1 GQVVGPGVEEG
12 VGGGVRRLA
21 GGAEESGG
29 GGEQHEAVRFGG
41 ELGEQGGAEDLGR
54 QDAQDAFVGQVGHGG
69 VVEDAGGVDD
79 GGDRAGV
86 AAQGVQGKGEGGAVG
101 DVGPGEV
108 HGDAVV
114 PQSGDPG
121 RGVRVGGA
129 AAQQG
134 EAAGAAADQLFG
146 DDPAE
151 AAQSAGDE
159 VDPVRG
165 DAGAAV
171 VGAGAGQ
178 AGHQASGVAQ
188 GHEAFVVGVRERG
201 PQGVGAVRLRQV
213 DQGGRQ
219 FRVLLVEGEAE
230 APGEGL
236 LRVGDPGAVTGR
248 LAAAHDD
255 EEARGRAASGQGPDQ
270 VEGGQAAQPRR
281 LLGGAVVGDGGGVQG
296 GELDDAGGRGVG
308 ERLVQQ
314 PGQLVGVG
322 GVEDVAAGALGGEP
336 GSAPGDDVRYRRVQ
350 PAGEPGGRAGGVGE
364 DQPAP
369 PVGPA
374 GRVGAGVPAGFEP
387 GAVQRGQ
394 RGEPEVLG
402 LQDEVLVGVPQ
413 PQVAGEGVAG
423 EGPRV
428 AGHPGRGGAPAGEPQ
443 PAGPGGYEGPV
454 RGRAVGQGR
463 GVEGGVEERRVD
475 QVALGGPAGQA
486 GERGPVG
493 AVALGEAA
501 EGGPVVDAEGGE

>member
-1 GQVVGPGVEEG
+1 
-12 VGGGVRRLA
+12 
-21 GGAEESGG
+21 
-29 GGEQHEAVRFGG
+29 
-41 ELGEQGGAEDLGR
+41 
-54 QDAQDAFVGQVGHGG
+54 
-69 VVEDAGGVDD
+69 
-79 GGDRAGV
+79 
-86 AAQGVQGKGEGGAVG
+86 
-101 DVGPGEV
+101 
-108 HGDAVV
+108 
-114 PQSGDPG
+114 
-121 RGVRVGGA
+121 
-129 AAQQG
+129 
-134 EAAGAAADQLFG
+134 
-146 DDPAE
+146 
-151 AAQSAGDE
+151 
-159 VDPVRG
+159 
-165 DAGAAV
+165 
-171 VGAGAGQ
+171 
-178 AGHQASGVAQ
+178 
-188 GHEAFVVGVRERG
+188 
-201 PQGVGAVRLRQV
+201 
-213 DQGGRQ
+213 
-219 FRVLLVEGEAE
+219 
-230 APGEGL
+230 

-374 GRVGAGVPAGFEP
+374 GRVGAGLPAGFEQ

-454 RGRAVGQGR
+454 RGRADGQGR

-475 QVALGGPAGQA
+475 EVALGGPAGQA

-493 AVALGEAA
+493 AVSLGEAA
-501 EGGPVVDAEGGE
+501 EGGPVVDAEGGEPAVEAGQVRLPGGAGEQHGGRFAVRRGVRGPGAEASGEVLVPTGAGGRGEDGDVADAVLGGPQDQLEPYRPVVGHAQRAQEGDVGQFGAGAGVERGGGLQDGFQEGGGGQPDLTADPVVGQVG

>member
-1 GQVVGPGVEEG
+1 QPDQHEGVQAQFLQCRRPGRVHGAAGDGVDAGAHVRLQPGGAVGAGGGGEGLRGEPVRVAGCPRAAGQVAEEGAGADQVGGQRQEFAVQGEGGQLAPGGAQHAGEQLAALLRGEGEEAGPAGLGGAGGGRGGHADAAPGAPVQAEGGAAGAGQVVGPGVEEG

-54 QDAQDAFVGQVGHGG
+54 QDAQDACVGQVGHGG

-86 AAQGVQGKGEGGAVG
+86 AAQGVQGGGEGGAVG

-151 AAQSAGDE
+151 AAQSASDE

-165 DAGAAV
+165 DAVAAV
-171 VGAGAGQ
+171 AVAGAVH
-178 AGHQASGVAQ
+178 AGHLASRAQQ
-188 GHEAFVVGVRERG
+188 GHEALAVGVRERG

-322 GVEDVAAGALGGEP
+322 
-336 GSAPGDDVRYRRVQ
+336 
-350 PAGEPGGRAGGVGE
+350 
-364 DQPAP
+364 
-369 PVGPA
+369 
-374 GRVGAGVPAGFEP
+374 
-387 GAVQRGQ
+387 
-394 RGEPEVLG
+394 
-402 LQDEVLVGVPQ
+402 
-413 PQVAGEGVAG
+413 
-423 EGPRV
+423 
-428 AGHPGRGGAPAGEPQ
+428 
-443 PAGPGGYEGPV
+443 
-454 RGRAVGQGR
+454 
-463 GVEGGVEERRVD
+463 
-475 QVALGGPAGQA
+475 
-486 GERGPVG
+486 
-493 AVALGEAA
+493 
-501 EGGPVVDAEGGE
+501 